1 MKRAA
6 PQVESSLSPIKTV
19 QEIADAGRIEEAAAR
34 RAVEAKTARLKAARL
49 AKEEAD
55 TKAKAKPS
63 DGAA

>member
-6 PQVESSLSPIKTV
+6 PQVESSLSTIKTV

-34 RAVEAKTARLKAARL
+34 RAVEAKTARLKAVRL

-63 DGAA
+63 DGAT

>member
-1 MKRAA
+1 M
-6 PQVESSLSPIKTV
+6 SPIKSV

-34 RAVEAKTARLKAARL
+34 SAVEAKTARLKAVRL